1 MKRFSDVMR
10 SFVISV
16 EVASL
21 EKKRLSD
28 SGRLRDVCGDVAWFE
43 VFLNDCLSFD
53 FCVHSKLLHKS

>member
-21 EKKRLSD
+21 EKKRLKN
-28 SGRLRDVCGDVAWFE
+28 SGRLHHVCGDVAWFE
-43 VFLNDCLSFD
+43 EFLNDCLSFD
-53 FCVHSKLLHKS
+53 FCVHSKMLRKS